1 MKKLAFF
8 VFIAS
13 LFNVSLVEAQCPTA
27 DAGPDMIQCSSP
39 YFPLNGTVTN
49 GGTVQWRTS
58 SFGGTFAPNAS
69 VLVSTYTVGGAGAY
83 ENYSSL
89 ILKTTKA
96 GCPDVEDTMYV
107 FYDCP
112 IVVRN
117 GFPPS
122 QSSCCV
128 FDASYLT
135 QTTVCSDNPSVNVY
149 GVVYMGDPFLGTS
162 YGPNPITW
170 PNTGTWTTS
179 GTGTF
184 TDIDSVNTTYNFS
197 SDDVLTGSVVLT
209 LTSTDMGDC
218 VNPLSSITVMIE
230 TCTGISGG
238 QTKKENMINIYPNP
252 AREWFSIESSLKD
265 PHYTLIDL
273 SGKIICQGKAEN
285 NAINVSGLEKGV
297 YMLKLNNSEGIHYK
311 KLMIE

>member
-1 MKKLAFF
+1 MRTFSFF

-13 LFNVSLVEAQCPTA
+13 LFNISMVSAQCPTA
-27 DAGPDMIQCSSP
+27 DAGPDIIQCSSP
-39 YFPLNGTVTN
+39 YFQLNGTVTY

-58 SFGGTFAPNAS
+58 SFGGTFAPDPS
-69 VLVSTYTVGGAGAY
+69 VPNGFYTVGGAGAY
-83 ENYSSL
+83 ETYSSL

-117 GFPPS
+117 GFP
-122 QSSCCV
+122 SSTCCTT
-128 FDASYLT
+128 DPTYLT
-135 QTTVCSDNPSVNVY
+135 QTTVCSADPSVNVY
-149 GVVYMGDPFLGTS
+149 GIVYMGDPGFGDS
-162 YGPNPITW
+162 YGPYPITW
-170 PNTGTWTTS
+170 PNTGIWTTS

-184 TDIDSVNTTYNFS
+184 DDISSVNTTYNFS

-209 LTSTDMGDC
+209 LTSTNMGDC
-218 VNPLSSITVMIE
+218 VNPSSNVTVIIQ
-230 TCTGISGG
+230 TCTGILGM
-238 QTKKENMINIYPNP
+238 QTKKANLINIYPNP
-252 AREWFSIESSLKD
+252 AREWFSVESSLKE

-285 NAINVSGLEKGV
+285 NAINVSELEKGV
-297 YMLKLNNSEGIHYK
+297 YMLKLNNSEEIHYK